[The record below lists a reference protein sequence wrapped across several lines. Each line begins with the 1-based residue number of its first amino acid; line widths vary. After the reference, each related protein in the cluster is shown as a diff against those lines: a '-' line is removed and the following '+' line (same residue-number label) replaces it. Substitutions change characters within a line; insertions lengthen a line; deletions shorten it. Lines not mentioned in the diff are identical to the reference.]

1 MVAFHF
7 LYDLTQVYGVVRF
20 SIPGW
25 VLFLSRVG
33 GPVFLVISGTCVTL
47 GHHPVR
53 RGLTVLLCGL
63 GISLVTLGLR
73 TLGFGEEVFIPFGVL
88 HCLGCCM
95 LLWPVFRRLHLWALG
110 LFAFLALI
118 LGLYTE
124 TLAGQAFWWIPL
136 GVVPAGFVSADYF
149 PLLPHLGWFLW
160 GTVLGRTLYGKKES
174 LFPGAKRGCAPLPI
188 LQWIGRHSLPVYL
201 LHQPVLSA
209 LCLLL

>member
-1 MVAFHF
+1 VVHLVFDLVYLYKLVDWQYPVWFAFVM
-7 LYDLTQVYGVVRF
+7 DWG
-20 SIPGW
+20 G
-25 VLFLSRVG
+25 VLFLLIFG
-33 GPVFLVISGTCVTL
+33 ICVTL
-47 GHHPVR
+47 GHRGIR
-53 RGLTVLLCGL
+53 RGLIVIACGFVC
-63 GISLVTLGLR
+63 SLVTWGMYRLNMAGQD
-73 TLGFGEEVFIPFGVL
+73 IIIYFGVL

-124 TLAGQAFWWIPL
+124 TLTGQTFWWIPL

-160 GTVLGRTLYGKKES
+160 GTVLGHTLYGKKES
-174 LFPGAKRGCAPLPI
+174 LFPGAKHGRALLSI
-188 LQWIGRHSLPVYL
+188 LQWIGRQSLPVYL

>member
-7 LYDLTQVYGVVRF
+7 LYDLTQLYGLVHF

-25 VLFLSRVG
+25 VWVLSRIG
-33 GPVFLVISGTCVTL
+33 GPVFLVLSGICVTL

-53 RGLTVLLCGL
+53 RGLTVLLCGF

-73 TLGFGEEVFIPFGVL
+73 ALGFGEEVFIPFGVL

-95 LLWPVFRRLHLWALG
+95 LLWIGCRHLNLWGLGLCSLLAVALG
-110 LFAFLALI
+110 FYI
-118 LGLYTE
+118 E
-124 TLAGQAFWWIPL
+124 TMTGQSIWWIPL
-136 GVVPAGFVSADYF
+136 GIVPAGFVSSDYF
-149 PLLPHLGWFLW
+149 PLLPNLGWFLL
-160 GTVLGRTLYGKKES
+160 GSILGRTLYGKGES
-174 LFPGAKRGCAPLPI
+174 LFPGVDHGCVPFSV
-188 LQWIGRHSLPVYL
+188 LQWIGKHSLPIYL